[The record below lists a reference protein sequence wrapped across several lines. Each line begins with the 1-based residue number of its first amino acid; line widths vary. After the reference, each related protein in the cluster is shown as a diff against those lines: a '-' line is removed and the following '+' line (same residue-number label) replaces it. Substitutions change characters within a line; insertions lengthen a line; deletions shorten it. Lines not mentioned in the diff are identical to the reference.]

1 MVHDKKHS
9 ERLDK
14 VSERAYG
21 GDKLRCRWWQTL
33 ASISAILLAAVTSTI
48 TLAAPDTNATTKL
61 SVQKRVIDFRSKVSL
76 GGISLAGIESP
87 DGYHSDKAQ
96 LTMTPR
102 KDSCPASGKQTIE
115 VSFNQYV
122 CFEPNRRLF
131 DNPKLLGQI
140 DPGIDA
146 LFIQCSSVDDSDAGR
161 ADRAL
166 QYVNL
171 LKGLKELY
179 VDRSDT
185 SDTAILAMPIVSS
198 LHLFSAFLV
207 PLDGSCLKR
216 LAQQPNIRCLML
228 WDTKM
233 DPANYKY
240 LPDFHKL
247 LYLNL
252 DDDWIGHQALSYVGK
267 CTTLKELSLR
277 WNRKIVDD
285 DLACLSSLKNLEAL
299 DLYAT
304 KITDKAIP
312 LLRRITHLR
321 ELKLGETDVTAE
333 GIEALRPLHLKRLT
347 LPNHNYSAAQRKK
360 VEQISD
366 EVVWARP
373 PDHAQ
378 PLDKDTEKIFAPI
391 SKHRNL

>member
-1 MVHDKKHS
+1 MVDEKKHS

-14 VSERAYG
+14 VFERAHG
-21 GDKLRCRWWQTL
+21 GDKVRYRWWESL
-33 ASISAILLAAVTSTI
+33 ASISAILLAALTSTI
-48 TLAAPDTNATTKL
+48 TLASPDPNATIKL
-61 SVQKRVIDFRSKVSL
+61 SVQTRVIDFRSKVSL
-76 GGISLAGIESP
+76 GGISLAKIESP
-87 DGYHSDKAQ
+87 NGYHRDPVQ
-96 LTMTPR
+96 LTTTPR
-102 KDSCPASGKQTIE
+102 IDACPASGKQTIE
-115 VSFNQYV
+115 VSSNQYV

-146 LFIQCSSVDDSDAGR
+146 LFIQCTSIDDSDAGR

-179 VDRSDT
+179 VDKSDT
-185 SDTAILAMPIVSS
+185 SDEAILAMPIISS
-198 LHLFSAFLV
+198 LHLFSAFFV
-207 PLDGSCLKR
+207 PLNGSCLKR
-216 LAQQPNIRCLML
+216 LSQQPNIRCLML

-240 LPDFHKL
+240 LPAFHNL

-252 DDDWIGHQALSYVGK
+252 DEDWIQHQALSYVGK

-285 DLACLSSLKNLEAL
+285 DIACLSSLKNLESL
-299 DLYAT
+299 DLRAT

-312 LLRRITHLR
+312 LLRPMTHLR
-321 ELKLGETDVTAE
+321 ELKLAETVVTAE
-333 GIEALRPLHLKRLT
+333 GIEALRPLHLKWLT

-366 EVVWARP
+366 VVVWVSYRAQS
-373 PDHAQ
+373 PDKETQ
-378 PLDKDTEKIFAPI
+378 KLFAPI
-391 SKHRNL
+391 SKPSKL